1 MGWYVTAIRNNGQT
15 PPDYLQLEIDNY
27 LENRNRV
34 PMNYGDETL
43 VYDENN
49 DIDDIEFNEPNDDWM
64 EGVQNEE

>member
-1 MGWYVTAIRNNGQT
+1 
-15 PPDYLQLEIDNY
+15 
-27 LENRNRV
+27 
-34 PMNYGDETL
+34 MNYGDETL